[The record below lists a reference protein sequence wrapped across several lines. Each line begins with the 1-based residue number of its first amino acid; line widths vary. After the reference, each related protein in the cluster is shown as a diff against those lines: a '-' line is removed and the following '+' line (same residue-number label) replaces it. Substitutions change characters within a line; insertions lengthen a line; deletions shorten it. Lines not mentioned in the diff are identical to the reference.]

1 MQASGSQPSQYNT
14 SVVGFG
20 IQPWESTRSVI
31 VLHVEVFGHPKS
43 MGATG
48 TIHVGPRSKIW
59 IEMTQSFIE
68 SAMPHSCPVFSQHY
82 QAFSI

>member
-1 MQASGSQPSQYNT
+1 
-14 SVVGFG
+14 
-20 IQPWESTRSVI
+20 
-31 VLHVEVFGHPKS
+31 